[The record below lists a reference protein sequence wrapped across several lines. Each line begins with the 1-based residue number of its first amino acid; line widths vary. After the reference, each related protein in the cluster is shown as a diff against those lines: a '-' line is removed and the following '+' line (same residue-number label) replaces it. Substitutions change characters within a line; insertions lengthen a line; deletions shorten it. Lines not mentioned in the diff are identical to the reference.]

1 MDPFVGSPWRPYVA
15 LTVTVGSRA
24 YGLHRPDSDTDT
36 KGFYV
41 PPTSSYFGLVK
52 PPEQLESHDPDMV
65 YYEIEKF
72 IRLALKGNP
81 TILETLWSHQDR
93 EWFPNDPNVH
103 LFAPHARDQ
112 IVYLLRYGR
121 EWFLGKHLVAPFL
134 GMAKSHMHKIM
145 GRHAETDRERR
156 DAMHMLRIM
165 YSARQIAREGS
176 PMLDVGV
183 YRDHLLRVRNGTFDL
198 GETLAEFEMLYTEV
212 RDAFAC
218 STLPDRPQTV
228 QADAW
233 LRQLRRDML

>member
-1 MDPFVGSPWRPYVA
+1 
-15 LTVTVGSRA
+15 
-24 YGLHRPDSDTDT
+24 
-36 KGFYV
+36 
-41 PPTSSYFGLVK
+41 
-52 PPEQLESHDPDMV
+52 
-65 YYEIEKF
+65 
-72 IRLALKGNP
+72 
-81 TILETLWSHQDR
+81 
-93 EWFPNDPNVH
+93 
-103 LFAPHARDQ
+103 
-112 IVYLLRYGR
+112 
-121 EWFLGKHLVAPFL
+121 
-134 GMAKSHMHKIM
+134 
-145 GRHAETDRERR
+145 
-156 DAMHMLRIM
+156 MLRIM